1 MEKKKRRLISCSAA
15 LAVLLVLVLAINAVA
30 LYWGQALLLFFGTVG
45 GTEAVGY
52 TQEYSDNTVLRQ
64 DLMAFVREVVDEG
77 SILLKND
84 NALPLAGSEK
94 VTLLGQGSVNW
105 LSSGTG
111 SSEISDSEF
120 SDLTLKKSLEDAGF
134 SVNGDIWNY
143 YSGSG
148 KRISRGGGGEN
159 ADWSLN
165 ETDWASIEAQCGA
178 SLGEYNDVAVLVVS
192 RIGCEG
198 GDLPRN
204 MSWYGGAADE
214 NYLELSATE
223 RGLLEGAKKAGFK
236 KIIVLLNC
244 CNALQMDFIDD
255 PALGVDACL
264 AVGATGANGLEEVG
278 KILSGAVNPSGHT
291 VDTYVYD
298 NLSSPVMQN
307 FGDQRYVTLSG
318 ELLGDDYAFI
328 NYGESIYVGYK
339 YYETRYEDKVMGT
352 GNAGSY
358 DYAATVAFP
367 FGYGLSY
374 TNFTYGDFSLT
385 ENKDGTLTAKATVTN
400 TGNVPGKDAVG
411 LYYQAPYTQYDMEN
425 GVEKAS
431 INLADFA
438 KTKEL
443 APGQSETVTFT
454 FDANDTM
461 KSYDAG
467 KARGYILDPGE
478 YYVTIAPDAHEA
490 LNNILCAKGYTVE
503 QGMTSAG
510 DAALVGA
517 HTVHELI
524 TLQTD
529 RVTGTVVT
537 NQFDDATAA
546 DGVYLSRSDWSSMEN
561 DGLRYATG
569 TVALSEKNIAGTHV
583 ADEELIGNLKNIGW
597 SASGIPASAEDS
609 SEPVIDT
616 PAGLKLADMV
626 GADYD
631 DPRWETL
638 ISQAK
643 VSEIHSLYNRAG
655 YMTEAVESIGKPQ
668 TSDLDGGLGLA
679 NYING
684 WHCFAYPAENV
695 LSATWNQDLAERMGE
710 FIGEEALLTG
720 VSGWYA
726 PAMNIHRAP
735 FSGRNYDYYSEDAVL
750 SGKMGAGEVRGASS
764 KGMYT
769 FIKHFAVND
778 QETKRSSLSTWVQEQ
793 AMREIYLKP
802 FEIAV
807 KEGGSTG
814 VMASMNRIGYRYA
827 RGSYALLTT
836 VLRDEWGFRGA
847 VITDACQ
854 TANEY
859 SDMAL
864 AAGIDL
870 QLNTAKN
877 KLTDT
882 KNPVVRNALQ
892 KAAKNTCY
900 MVANS
905 LAMNAY
911 VEGVPYTPGIPVY
924 IIILAVFDVLALAAL
939 AFGEFRV
946 VVNYRRPDRNED
958 GSPVKE
964 RMSTKKKIVVLCVIL
979 VILAAIAFGAWRAVS
994 YIMSKM
1000 I

>member
-1 MEKKKRRLISCSAA
+1 MKKKKVKLISFSAI
-15 LAVLLVLVLAINAVA
+15 LAVLLILVIAANAVA
-30 LYWGQALLLFFGTVG
+30 LYWSRALLLYFGTIG
-45 GTEAVGY
+45 GTDAVGY
-52 TQEYSDNTVLRQ
+52 SQAYADNTVLRQ
-64 DLMAFVREVVDEG
+64 DLAGFVREVVDEG

-84 NALPLAGSEK
+84 GALPLTGNEK

-105 LSSGTG
+105 LSTGTG
-111 SSEISDSEF
+111 SSEIADSEYA
-120 SDLTLKKSLEDAGF
+120 DLTLKKSLEDAGF
-134 SVNGDIWNY
+134 SVNEAVWNY
-143 YSGSG
+143 YSGTG
-148 KRISRGGGGEN
+148 LRLSRGGGGAN
-159 ADWSLN
+159 AEWKLN
-165 ETDWASIEAQCGA
+165 ETDWATIEAQCGS
-178 SLGEYNDVAVLVVS
+178 SLDAYNDAAVLVVS

-198 GDLPRN
+198 GDLPRD
-204 MSWYGGAADE
+204 MSWYGGTADE
-214 NYLELSATE
+214 NYLKLSATE

-236 KIIVLLNC
+236 KIVVILNT
-244 CNALQMDFIDD
+244 CNALQMDFVDD

-264 AVGATGANGLEEVG
+264 VVGGTGANGLEEVG
-278 KILSGAVNPSGHT
+278 KILSGVVNPSGHT
-291 VDTYVYD
+291 TDTYVYD
-298 NLSSPVMQN
+298 NFSSPVMQN
-307 FGDQRYVTLSG
+307 FGDQRYITAAG

-328 NYGESIYVGYK
+328 NYAESIYVGYK

-352 GNAGSY
+352 GNAGDYSY
-358 DYAATVAFP
+358 ASTVAFP

-374 TNFTYGDFSLT
+374 TSFAYSEFSLK
-385 ENKDGTLTAKATVTN
+385 ENKDGTLTAKVKVTN
-400 TGNVPGKDAVG
+400 IGDTAGKDAVG
-411 LYYQAPYTQYDMEN
+411 LYYQAPYTEYDIEN
-425 GVEKAS
+425 RVEKAS
-431 INLADFA
+431 VNLADFA
-438 KTKEL
+438 KTKML
-443 APGQSETVTFT
+443 DPGQSEVITFT

-461 KSYDAG
+461 KSYDAN
-467 KARGYILDPGE
+467 KTRGYIMDPGT
-478 YYVTIAPDAHEA
+478 YYVTAAPDAHEA
-490 LNNILCAKGYTVE
+490 LNNILSAKGYTVE

-510 DAALVGA
+510 DAALVGT
-517 HTVHELI
+517 HSVSELI

-529 RVTGTVVT
+529 SVTGTVVT

-546 DGVYLSRSDWSSMEN
+546 DAVYLSRSDWSAMEN

-569 TVALSEKNIAGTHV
+569 SMPLSEKQTVGTHV
-583 ADEELIGNLKNIGW
+583 ADEELIANLKNIGW
-597 SASGIPASAEDS
+597 SASGIPVSAEDS

-616 PAGLKLADMV
+616 PAGLQLVDMI

-631 DPRWETL
+631 DPRWEQL

-668 TSDLDGGLGLA
+668 TTDLDGGLGLTS
-679 NYING
+679 YISE

-695 LSATWNQDLAERMGE
+695 LAATWNQDLAEKMGE
-710 FIGEEALLTG
+710 LIGEEALLTG

-726 PAMNIHRAP
+726 PAMNIHRSP

-802 FEIAV
+802 FELAV

-814 VMASMNRIGYRYA
+814 VMASMNRIGYRFT

-836 VLRDEWGFRGA
+836 VLREEWGFRGA

-882 KNPVVRNALQ
+882 KSPVVRNALQ

-905 LAMNAY
+905 LAMNSY
-911 VEGVPYTPGIPVY
+911 VEGVPYSPGFPVY
-924 IIILAVFDVLALAAL
+924 IIIMAAFDVLAVAL
-939 AFGEFRV
+939 LGVGEFMV
-946 VVNYRRPDRNED
+946 IANYRKPDLGAD
-958 GSPVKE
+958 GTAAKK
-964 RMSTKKKIVVLCVIL
+964 RMSTKKKIVVMCVIL
-979 VILAAIAFGAWRAVS
+979 MIVAALAFGAWRAIS

>member
-1 MEKKKRRLISCSAA
+1 MKKKKVKLISFSAV
-15 LAVLLVLVLAINAVA
+15 LAALLVLVIAVNAVA
-30 LYWGQALLLFFGTVG
+30 LYWSQALLLFFGTIG
-45 GTEAVGY
+45 GTDAVGY
-52 TQEYSDNTVLRQ
+52 TKAYADNTVLRQ
-64 DLMAFVREVVDEG
+64 DLAGLVREIVDEG

-84 NALPLAGSEK
+84 GALPLAKDAK

-105 LSSGTG
+105 LSTGTG
-111 SSEISDSEF
+111 SSEIADSEY

-134 SVNGDIWNY
+134 AVNETVWNY
-143 YSGSG
+143 YSGTG
-148 KRISRGGGGEN
+148 KRLSRGGGGAN
-159 ADWSLN
+159 AEWKLN
-165 ETDWASIEAQCGA
+165 ETDWAVIEAQCGG
-178 SLGEYNDVAVLVVS
+178 SLDAYNDAAVLVVS

-198 GDLPRN
+198 GDLPRD
-204 MSWYGGAADE
+204 MSWYEGGADE

-236 KIIVLLNC
+236 KTVVILNT

-264 AVGATGANGLEEVG
+264 VVGGTGANGLEEVG

-291 VDTYVYD
+291 TDTYVYD
-298 NLSSPVMQN
+298 NFSSPVMQN
-307 FGDQRYVTLSG
+307 FGDQRYITASG

-328 NYGESIYVGYK
+328 NYAEGIYVGYK

-352 GNAGSY
+352 GNAGDY
-358 DYAATVAFP
+358 DYASTVAFP

-374 TNFTYGDFSLT
+374 TDFAYGDFSLKGDK
-385 ENKDGTLTAKATVTN
+385 EGALTAEVKVTN
-400 TGNVPGKDAVG
+400 IGDVPGKDAVG
-411 LYYQAPYTQYDMEN
+411 LYYQAPYTAYDMEN

-431 INLADFA
+431 VNLADFA
-438 KTKEL
+438 KTKTL
-443 APGQSETVTFT
+443 APGQSEVVTFT
-454 FDANDTM
+454 FDAGGTM
-461 KSYDAG
+461 KSYDAN
-467 KARGYILDPGE
+467 KARGYIMDPGT
-478 YYVTIAPDAHEA
+478 YYVTAAPDAHEA
-490 LNNILCAKGYTVE
+490 LNNILNAKGYTVE
-503 QGMTSAG
+503 QGMTSSG
-510 DAALVGA
+510 DAALVGTYNVDEWTA
-517 HTVHELI
+517 
-524 TLQTD
+524 LQTD
-529 RVTGTVVT
+529 PVTGCVVT
-537 NQFDDATAA
+537 NQFDDAAAA
-546 DGVYLSRSDWSSMEN
+546 DAAYLSRSDWPALGN

-569 TVALSEKNIAGTHV
+569 SMPLSEKLTVGTHV
-583 ADEELIGNLKNIGW
+583 ADEELIANLKNIGW

-609 SEPVIDT
+609 SEPVVDT
-616 PAGLKLADMV
+616 PAGLQLADMI

-631 DPRWETL
+631 DPRWEQL

-643 VSEIHSLYNRAG
+643 VSEIHSLYSRAG
-655 YMTEAVESIGKPQ
+655 YMTEAIESIGKPQ
-668 TSDLDGGLGLA
+668 TTDLDGGLGLTS
-679 NYING
+679 YISE

-695 LSATWNQDLAERMGE
+695 LAATWNQGLAEKMGE
-710 FIGEEALLTG
+710 MIGEEALLTG

-726 PAMNIHRAP
+726 PAMNIHRSP

-778 QETKRSSLSTWVQEQ
+778 QETKRSALSTWVQEQ

-814 VMASMNRIGYRYA
+814 IMASMNRIGYRFT

-836 VLRDEWGFRGA
+836 VLRGEWGFRGA

-905 LAMNAY
+905 LAMNPY
-911 VEGVPYTPGIPVY
+911 VEGVPYTPGVPVY
-924 IIILAVFDVLALAAL
+924 LIILAVFDVLALAAL
-939 AFGEFRV
+939 GFGEFRV
-946 VVNYRRPDRNED
+946 VASYRRPEPA
-958 GSPVKE
+958 GAGAKK
-964 RMSTKKKIVVLCVIL
+964 RMSTKKKIVAACVIL
-979 VILAAIAFGAWRAVS
+979 ILLAALALGAWRAVS